1 MINAFLNSYF
11 GTNSI
16 FESADGEGQGRETLV
31 NLSEEGSGLLEL
43 EVVLSV
49 ELSLEDGGSELALL
63 RFSLSS

>member
-11 GTNSI
+11 GTNGI
-16 FESADGEGQGRETLV
+16 LESADGEWQGWEALV

-49 ELSLEDGGSELALL
+49 ELSLEDSGSELAFL